1 MSETTASPV
10 VIGVGLGYFLVCAL
24 IGVWAA
30 RRTRNAEDF
39 FLAGRS
45 VGLLPFAIAAMATTL
60 SGFSFIG
67 GPGLVYSIGLTAIFI
82 ILPAALTNTYGAIVL
97 GPRMRNLAATHGF
110 LTVSDAIGWRYG
122 SRAAQG
128 LSAAAILVGV
138 IGYIGTNVLALGLV
152 VRALLGIELEL
163 ALWLGATVLLAYSAG
178 GGILAGIW
186 VDVFQGLLMAVASAI
201 VFVFALDSGSG
212 LIAITRAIEAVDP
225 AFMGP
230 WGSRGAMVALS
241 FFFVFAVGSL
251 GQPHIAH
258 KYYMIRDVRRL
269 RWYPVLMTV
278 AMILAQL
285 LFVGVGIAVKSLVV
299 TGELAPL
306 ATPDD
311 ATPTFL
317 LSYVPTFVSALV
329 FAGVAAAIM
338 STVNSFLNI
347 GAAAITHDIPK
358 ALGRAINSETQL
370 RNGRLWTIALAVA
383 GTLIAQMSGTL
394 VAFLGIFGYGLFACT
409 LVPALAIG
417 LTWKGGTRQAALA
430 SIATGL
436 VLTLTLETAAW
447 LKLMTLPTGVTVS
460 GLTLATSIL
469 VYVGISKWTA
479 PLKSPVSSPK
489 ST

>member
-1 MSETTASPV
+1 MNESAVSPV
-10 VIGVGLGYFLVCAL
+10 VIGIGIGYFVVCAL
-24 IGVWAA
+24 IGLWAA
-30 RRTRNAEDF
+30 RRTKTAEDF
-39 FLAGRS
+39 FVAGRS
-45 VGLLPFAIAAMATTL
+45 IGLLPFAIAAMATTL
-60 SGFSFIG
+60 SGFAFIG
-67 GPGLVYSIGLTAIFI
+67 GPGLVYSIGLTAAFI

-97 GPRMRNLAATHGF
+97 GSRMRNLAATHGF
-110 LTVSDAIGWRYG
+110 LTVPDAIGWRYD

-128 LSAAAILVGV
+128 LSAVAILVGV
-138 IGYIGTNVLALGLV
+138 IGYIGTNVLALGLI
-152 VRALLGIELEL
+152 VRALFGVDLSL
-163 ALWLGATVLLAYSAG
+163 ALWLGTAVLLAYSAA

-201 VFVFALDSGSG
+201 VFVFALDAGNG
-212 LIAITRAIEAVDP
+212 LAAITRAIEMVDP

-269 RWYPVLMTV
+269 RWYPALMTV

-299 TGELAPL
+299 TGELSPL
-306 ATPDD
+306 AAPDD

-317 LSYVPTFVSALV
+317 LRYVPTLVSALV

-347 GAAAITHDIPK
+347 GAAALTHDLPK
-358 ALGRAINSETQL
+358 ALGRAINRSTQL
-370 RNGRLWTIALAVA
+370 RDGRLWTIVIAVA
-383 GTLIAQMSGTL
+383 GTLVAQLSGTL

-417 LTWKGGTRQAALA
+417 LTWRGGTRQAALA

-436 VLTLTLETAAW
+436 TLTLALETCAW
-447 LKLMTLPTGVTVS
+447 LKWMSLPTGVTVS
-460 GLTLATSIL
+460 GLTLVLSIL
-469 VYVGISKWTA
+469 VYVGVSKWTEDERRKERA
-479 PLKSPVSSPK
+479 
-489 ST
+489 

>member
-1 MSETTASPV
+1 MSDLSASPLL
-10 VIGVGLGYFLVCAL
+10 IAVGIGYFIVCAL
-24 IGVWAA
+24 IGLWAA
-30 RRTRNAEDF
+30 RRTKTAEDF

-67 GPGLVYSIGLTAIFI
+67 GPGLIYSVGLTAVFI

-97 GPRMRNLAATHGF
+97 GARMRTLAAKHGF
-110 LTVSDAIGWRYG
+110 ITVPDAIGWRYD

-138 IGYIGTNVLALGLV
+138 VGYIGTNVLALGLV
-152 VRALLGIELEL
+152 VRALFGVDLDL
-163 ALWLGATVLLAYSAG
+163 ALWLGAAVLLAYSAG

-186 VDVFQGLLMAVASAI
+186 VDVFQGLLMAVASSI
-201 VFVFALDSGSG
+201 VFVFALDAGQG
-212 LIAITRAIEAVDP
+212 LTAITRAIEAVDP

-269 RWYPVLMTV
+269 RWYPVLMTI

-299 TGELAPL
+299 SGELGAL
-306 ATPDD
+306 GTPDD

-317 LSYVPTFVSALV
+317 LRYVPEVVAALV

-338 STVNSFLNI
+338 STVNSFLNV

-358 ALGRAINSETQL
+358 ALGRRIDSSTQL
-370 RNGRLWTIALAVA
+370 RNGRLWTILLAVV
-383 GTLIAQMSGTL
+383 GTIIAQLSGTL

-417 LTWKGGTRQAALA
+417 LTWSGGTKQAAIA
-430 SIATGL
+430 SIVVGL
-436 VLTLTLETAAW
+436 LLTLSLESAAYA
-447 LKLMTLPTGVTVS
+447 KLITLPTGVTVS
-460 GLTLATSIL
+460 GLSLVLSIL
-469 VYVGISKWTA
+469 VYVGVSVGTEDGSGKGTTTA
-479 PLKSPVSSPK
+479 G
-489 ST
+489 